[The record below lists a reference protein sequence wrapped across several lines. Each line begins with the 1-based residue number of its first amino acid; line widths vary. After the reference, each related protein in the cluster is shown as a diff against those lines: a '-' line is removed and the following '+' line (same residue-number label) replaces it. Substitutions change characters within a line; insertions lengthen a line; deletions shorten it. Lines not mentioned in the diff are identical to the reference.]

1 MSLIIYAVTCS
12 PVQSKINVAAARKYR
27 RHRCETQ
34 LYTSF
39 AVAPVTSTKNQYF
52 PPTWNI
58 LSAVLDEFSISIL
71 STRLIT
77 IPKKEKKMGGGGNWR
92 ISSRYHLVDLCTGTP
107 DFANIFISNTVKV
120 NEVLLP
126 RGSLA
131 ALPETYIEFWSMW
144 ARGQPV
150 FLVRISLAR
159 VTPPRGLS
167 SWGTGNPVF
176 HSITD
181 QLLKSCWE
189 SFHGTER
196 TMLTHVICLTSN
208 SDSLLVWIP
217 CDFGLEGRS
226 MIRSAR

>member
-39 AVAPVTSTKNQYF
+39 AVASVTSTKNQYF

-58 LSAVLDEFSISIL
+58 LSAVSDEFSISIL

-77 IPKKEKKMGGGGNWR
+77 VPKKEKKKGGGRNWR
-92 ISSRYHLVDLCTGTP
+92 ICSRYHRVDLCTGTP
-107 DFANIFISNTVKV
+107 DFANIFILNTVKV

-131 ALPETYIEFWSMW
+131 ALPETYIEFRSMW

-150 FLVRISLAR
+150 FLVRISLGR
-159 VTPPRGLS
+159 VTPPRGPTWFLGDRES
-167 SWGTGNPVF
+167 RISFDHWPTSKIVLRIILRN
-176 HSITD
+176 
-181 QLLKSCWE
+181 WE
-189 SFHGTER
+189 NDADTR
-196 TMLTHVICLTSN
+196 DLPHV
-208 SDSLLVWIP
+208 
-217 CDFGLEGRS
+217 
-226 MIRSAR
+226 